1 MKGRQL
7 HSQCRIDDQVVTVR
21 CLAVGLTRSYTR
33 VAELLDLA
41 IEHHHTKRLL
51 DKESKRSR

>member
-7 HSQCRIDDQVVTVR
+7 HSQCRTHDMVVTVR
-21 CLAVGLTRSYTR
+21 GLTVGLTRSYTC
-33 VAELLDLA
+33 VAELLDFA

-51 DKESKRSR
+51 DNESKRSR